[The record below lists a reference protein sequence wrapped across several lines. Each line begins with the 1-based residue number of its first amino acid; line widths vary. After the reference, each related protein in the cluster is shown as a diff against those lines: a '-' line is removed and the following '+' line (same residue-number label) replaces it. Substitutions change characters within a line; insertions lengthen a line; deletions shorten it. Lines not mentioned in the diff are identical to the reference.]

1 MATEKNI
8 AAFLDDQAYT
18 IRVGFQVTDKGQNAY
33 APTKVVGGK
42 TVDDIFDD
50 ILDDVEQAGYIYVT
64 NIKGIKPGDF
74 VVVPTQPQ
82 AGYQERKVVPLPLTP
97 DSVNADNSSGEDIT
111 ESTYTFTDRLRVA
124 RVLSVDTDVTIEP
137 NSNTQFKWV
146 VSTIDLVPYA
156 QLMVR
161 NDKLA
166 STIQSAYKKSLRRSF
181 ADRVLA
187 ELDDSGQNE
196 LRKLLGK

>member
-1 MATEKNI
+1 MTTEKNI

-18 IRVGFQVTDKGQNAY
+18 IRVGFQFTDKGQNAY
-33 APTKVVGGK
+33 APNKVVGGK
-42 TVDDIFDD
+42 TIDDI
-50 ILDDVEQAGYIYVT
+50 EQAGYTYVT

-82 AGYQERKVVPLPLTP
+82 AGYQERKVVPLSLTLESVSA
-97 DSVNADNSSGEDIT
+97 DSNSNEDIT
-111 ESTYTFTDRLRVA
+111 ESTCIFTDRLRLA

>member
-18 IRVGFQVTDKGQNAY
+18 IRVGFQFTNKAQNAY
-33 APTKVVGGK
+33 APNKVVGGK
-42 TVDDIFDD
+42 NIDD
-50 ILDDVEQAGYIYVT
+50 ILDDIEQTGYIYVT

-82 AGYQERKVVPLPLTP
+82 AGYQERKVVPLPRTP
-97 DSVNADNSSGEDIT
+97 ESANADNSSIEDIT
-111 ESTYTFTDRLRVA
+111 DGTYTFMDRLSVA
-124 RVLSVDTDVTIEP
+124 RVISVDTDVTIEP

-146 VSTIDLVPYA
+146 VSVIDLVPYA

-166 STIQSAYKKSLRRSF
+166 ATIQSAYKKSLRRSF